1 MRYHEGLRVGH
12 IYQPC
17 ASSIPHEPRD
27 IDVPDGPIPKQL
39 PGSRDMQAPDMEN
52 EQNEET
58 DNPEMALEDHQNEG
72 WKDTESN
79 NSKDGNKSDDQSSE
93 DDD

>member
-1 MRYHEGLRVGH
+1 
-12 IYQPC
+12 
-17 ASSIPHEPRD
+17 
-27 IDVPDGPIPKQL
+27 
-39 PGSRDMQAPDMEN
+39 MQAPDMEN

-72 WKDTESN
+72 WENAGSN
-79 NSKDGNKSDDQSSE
+79 DLEDGNKIDDQSSE